1 MRNESFQKR
10 RALKTAFYGE
20 NVIFVYF
27 DPILAWNWSEK
38 GPKKHP
44 FIRGMWKLM
53 VFAHTGMKL
62 SLLLSSKTG
71 RGRSEKVS
79 NPIEQRTMA
88 QTEQLTSSIRVGNQY
103 QDQSARAM
111 KQQVHRPFTS
121 QRKEKTKQL
130 NRVSSTTIVPKLG
143 ASTSQAITTGGYSI
157 ESLLE

>member
-1 MRNESFQKR
+1 MKIDGFRPYWHETFSFIE
-10 RALKTAFYGE
+10 LKNRQRE
-20 NVIFVYF
+20 
-27 DPILAWNWSEK
+27 
-38 GPKKHP
+38 
-44 FIRGMWKLM
+44 IRKS
-53 VFAHTGMKL
+53 V
-62 SLLLSSKTG
+62 
-71 RGRSEKVS
+71 
-79 NPIEQRTMA
+79 RTMA

-130 NRVSSTTIVPKLG
+130 NRVSSMTIVPKLG